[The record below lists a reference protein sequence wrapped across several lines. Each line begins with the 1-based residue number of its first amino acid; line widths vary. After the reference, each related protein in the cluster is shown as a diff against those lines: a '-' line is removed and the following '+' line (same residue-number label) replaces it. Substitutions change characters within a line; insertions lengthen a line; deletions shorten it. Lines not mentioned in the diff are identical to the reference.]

1 VLKACAILHFQNRLL
16 LAPSRSGLGAKS
28 SSNRLESAYR
38 PSARVGGGEELA
50 STKKGNKV
58 KSVEERI
65 TELKERESLYYSKRD
80 GIEKEINRVLGI
92 ELQALQLLRV
102 RQLVSDFERYEKAI
116 ENVEERVKELRQV
129 VTA

>member
-1 VLKACAILHFQNRLL
+1 M
-16 LAPSRSGLGAKS
+16 
-28 SSNRLESAYR
+28 
-38 PSARVGGGEELA
+38 
-50 STKKGNKV
+50 

-80 GIEKEINRVLGI
+80 SIEKEINRVLGI

>member
-1 VLKACAILHFQNRLL
+1 
-16 LAPSRSGLGAKS
+16 
-28 SSNRLESAYR
+28 
-38 PSARVGGGEELA
+38 
-50 STKKGNKV
+50 V

-80 GIEKEINRVLGI
+80 SIEKEINRVLGI